1 MADRAIRY
9 DVREWGTEWVIPYL
23 ERSWAKN
30 LHSNSHGYQI
40 KFLFSIIQ
48 DWVYDTSV
56 VQTSASQEFDIVCDK
71 GALKV
76 DTQMDDL

>member
-1 MADRAIRY
+1 MKI
-9 DVREWGTEWVIPYL
+9 
-23 ERSWAKN
+23 N
-30 LHSNSHGYQI
+30 LYYMY
-40 KFLFSIIQ
+40 IIQ

-76 DTQMDDL
+76 DIQLEEL